1 MRKFYKFIITTAV
14 ASAATPLFATD
25 FTEADLVTE
34 AVGEVKVYIRNSGT
48 TDYQGNTDY
57 LGGQRAELV
66 FDAATHTVYL
76 RNPQTSLRTPT
87 YIVGTYTDTSM
98 SFTMPQLLCWSS
110 YYYAVGHR
118 LVVDTDKST
127 DSNVVY
133 KIDDSEPIT
142 YTIADDGTISMN
154 SSDEKIRFGYD
165 EKGKN
170 IAAFTNFDVVYIP
183 FTDTA
188 VTAETLPTDFASH
201 IEKWAYINS
210 RGSVKDANVAEY
222 NGKLYIS
229 GLDADGESSYIV
241 GDIDG
246 TTATFKR
253 GQYSGMNA
261 YFDKFTYLYGIDAED
276 NFEDVVF
283 TYSAD
288 EGTLACQNSSLIF
301 CGGDFANGKNLEVF
315 TGLNGL
321 TIKRKA
327 TSQVGSI
334 ATDRTIVSETYTDLS
349 GRTVRHLA
357 AGLYLKTT
365 TYADGTTVTTKHL
378 LPQSQHSS
386 EGLYGLCCDTR
397 LSFTRT
403 TCIPSYA
410 QE

>member
-1 MRKFYKFIITTAV
+1 MRKFYKFIITAAV
-14 ASAATPLFATD
+14 ASTATTPLFATD
-25 FTEADLVTE
+25 FSEADLVTE
-34 AVGEVKVYIRNSGT
+34 AVGEVKVYTRNSGT
-48 TDYQGNTDY
+48 TDYQGNPDY
-57 LGGQRAELV
+57 LGGQRAEIV

-76 RNPQTSLRTPT
+76 KNPQTSLRTQE

-98 SFTMPQLLCWSS
+98 SFTMPQLLCWSD

-127 DSNVVY
+127 DSNTVY
-133 KIDDSEPIT
+133 KIDDSAPIT
-142 YTIADDGTISMN
+142 YTIAADGTISMDG
-154 SSDEKIRFGYD
+154 SDEKIRFGYD
-165 EKGKN
+165 ERGKN

-188 VTAETLPTDFASH
+188 VTTETLPADFASH
-201 IEKWAYINS
+201 IEEWAYINS
-210 RGSVKDANVAEY
+210 KGSVKDANVAEY

-253 GQYSGMNA
+253 GQYSGMNE
-261 YFDKFTYLYGIDAED
+261 YFDKFTYLYGIDAND

-288 EGTLACQNSSLIF
+288 EGTLSCQNSSLIF
-301 CGGDFANGKNLEVF
+301 CGGDFASGKNLEVF
-315 TGLNGL
+315 TGLSGL

-327 TSQVGSI
+327 TSKVGSI
-334 ATDRTIVSETYTDLS
+334 ATDRTVVSEIYTDLS
-349 GRTVRHLA
+349 GRTVRHPA

-365 TYADGTTVTTKHL
+365 TYADGATVTTKHL
-378 LPQSQHSS
+378 LP
-386 EGLYGLCCDTR
+386 
-397 LSFTRT
+397 
-403 TCIPSYA
+403 
-410 QE
+410 